1 MATVTLD
8 ARHAGIPSDDRS
20 AFALFEA
27 WLVVV
32 ATLCSNGAVS
42 LFGGGL
48 VSSRRPIQRTLKML
62 ASDCCRAST
71 TSVAPLAGGGGG
83 GGGSRRRGWLVNVA
97 Y

>member
-32 ATLCSNGAVS
+32 ATLCGNGAVPS
-42 LFGGGL
+42 LGGEWFPAAGQ
-48 VSSRRPIQRTLKML
+48 SSEH
-62 ASDCCRAST
+62 
-71 TSVAPLAGGGGG
+71 
-83 GGGSRRRGWLVNVA
+83 
-97 Y
+97 